1 MEPLRT
7 PINNPAIN
15 SKYDY
20 ILNSSRVLTIP
31 CIRCDDPVF
40 NKVIKQ
46 ETIDETDST
55 NDNQLFHIGD
65 LQHTIRLNSSSG
77 PNMVQNQLMV
87 KFALFLLELLNKYQT
102 RF

>member
-1 MEPLRT
+1 MNLIII
-7 PINNPAIN
+7 INVVNFFR
-15 SKYDY
+15 YDY

-55 NDNQLFHIGD
+55 NDNQLFHIG
-65 LQHTIRLNSSSG
+65 
-77 PNMVQNQLMV
+77 
-87 KFALFLLELLNKYQT
+87 
-102 RF
+102 